1 MNGEDLAQEC
11 SLPVG
16 DTHRDRQSGGHELVN
31 GEEDFRGGYSMA
43 EKYLLKAG
51 IIDKKYY
58 ASDSGSWILSDSVA
72 DHFTLVADQF
82 MPALIDYIDTAL
94 ERLEEST
101 ITVSS
106 KLTPDSLNTYLTLA

>member
-1 MNGEDLAQEC
+1 
-11 SLPVG
+11 
-16 DTHRDRQSGGHELVN
+16 VN